1 MYIAILKRMKN
12 LKFKNEDIRII
23 KEISIGKSK

>member
-12 LKFKNEDIRII
+12 LKFTNEDIRII